1 MDIPK
6 TDLPP
11 DDVPQKG
18 VNYFM
23 LNSAKYN
30 GQEGRK
36 ALHKI
41 VEDALK
47 KAAKGKTSRA
57 AKSMELRRS
66 MQSIGLIGLGN
77 AGRPMAERI
86 LSAGL

>member
-11 DDVPQKG
+11 EDVPQKG

-30 GQEGRK
+30 GMEGRK

-41 VEDALK
+41 VEESLK
-47 KAAKGKTSRA
+47 KAS
-57 AKSMELRRS
+57 KS
-66 MQSIGLIGLGN
+66 
-77 AGRPMAERI
+77 
-86 LSAGL
+86 